1 MRDAKTYHFP
11 FTLFDPETAHVVL
24 EPLEAGNGHW
34 VGAPCVFYLPD
45 EKAFYLYY
53 RRRRP
58 RGQEPDRGFACYVA
72 RSEDGKHFE
81 TIWSASKAGVR

>member
-1 MRDAKTYHFP
+1 MQKPTTFP
-11 FTLFDPETAHVVL
+11 LTLFDPETAHVVL
-24 EPLEAGNGHW
+24 EPLEAGSGHW
-34 VGAPCVFYLPD
+34 VGAPCVLYLPD

-58 RGQEPDRGFACYVA
+58 RGQEPDRGFACYVT

>member
-1 MRDAKTYHFP
+1 MRDAKTYHYP
-11 FTLFDPETAHVVL
+11 MTLFDPESAHVVL

-34 VGAPCVFYLPD
+34 VGAPCVLYLPD

-58 RGQEPDRGFACYVA
+58 RGEGTDRGFACYIA
-72 RSEDGKHFE
+72 RSKDGKHFE
-81 TIWSASKAGVR
+81 DIW